1 MKPIKLPAKIQGKKL
16 IPASARNYDNALS
29 LYDGQDVIVTIA
41 KPTKS
46 RTNPQ
51 NSYLWAV
58 PYRMIADETGNDIDS
73 VHHYMAGMFL
83 SEKTSGPIDRVQSTT
98 KLTTVEFSEYIDHI
112 IQWAAEFL
120 NLYIALP
127 NEKQM
132 WGGL

>member
-1 MKPIKLPAKIQGKKL
+1 MKAIKLPAKIKGKKL
-16 IPASARNYDNALS
+16 IPANTRNYENALS
-29 LYDGQDVIVTIA
+29 LYEGLEVVITIA

-51 NSYLWAV
+51 NAYLWAV
-58 PYRMIADETGNDIDS
+58 PYRMISDETGNDIDS

-83 SEKTSGPIDRVQSTT
+83 SEKTSGLIDQVKSTT
-98 KLTTVEFSEYIDHI
+98 RLTTVEFSEYIEKI

-120 NLYIALP
+120 NLYIELP
-127 NEKQM
+127 NEKEM